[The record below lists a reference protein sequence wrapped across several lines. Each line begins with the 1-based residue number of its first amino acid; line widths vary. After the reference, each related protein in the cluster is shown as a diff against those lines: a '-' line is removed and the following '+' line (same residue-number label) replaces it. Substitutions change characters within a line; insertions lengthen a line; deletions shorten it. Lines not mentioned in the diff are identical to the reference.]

1 MGTRGRILLMAAAL
15 IAALLARLF
24 DPAAAEKTRGETAR
38 LLADD
43 LNNLQLVEALGRT
56 AAQGAWREALVEVIG
71 REASTHGA

>member
-1 MGTRGRILLMAAAL
+1 MAAAL

-43 LNNLQLVEALGRT
+43 LNNL
-56 AAQGAWREALVEVIG
+56 
-71 REASTHGA
+71 